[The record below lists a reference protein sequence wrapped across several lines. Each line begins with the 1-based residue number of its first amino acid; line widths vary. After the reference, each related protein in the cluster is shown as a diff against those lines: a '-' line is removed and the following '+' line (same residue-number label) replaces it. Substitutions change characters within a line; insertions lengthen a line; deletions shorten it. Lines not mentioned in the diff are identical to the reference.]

1 MTDTKR
7 RSLLTGAGALAMTAV
22 TRTAWADTVGVTA
35 TEIKMGNTTAYSGPA
50 SAYSS
55 GAKTLGAFW
64 NMIND
69 RGGINGRKIT
79 YISVDDGYVPSKTVE
94 VVRRLVEQDQVAF
107 IAAPLGTAPNTA
119 IQKYLNQKHVPQ
131 LFIATGAD
139 RFADPTNFP
148 WTIGWAPSYRTEG
161 QIYAKYILR
170 ERPNAKIAVLY
181 QNDDL
186 GKDYLAGLADILGKD
201 YDKHVIRAV
210 SYEVTDPTVDS
221 QVATLK
227 DSGADCLVSAATP
240 KFAAQLIRRIYDIGW
255 KPLHCMTNVAASV
268 GTVMKPAGV
277 EKGVGIVSSAYIKD
291 ASDPAWKN
299 DPGMV
304 EWRAFIDKYN
314 PGADIGDSS
323 NVVAYGYGLTIQ
335 QALLQCGNDLSREN
349 IMRQAANIKHL
360 DPRVLFPG
368 ILINTS
374 PTNFRPIRKMQLTR
388 WNGTFWEIFGDLLE
402 GAAI

>member
-349 IMRQAANIKHL
+349 IMRQAANIKNL